1 MASSKYSFSTILLPA
16 ESAQTSRCGPS
27 RATQCHVTQSHIL
40 PAAGHPSRATQCH
53 VTGSQIL
60 PGAGHNA
67 PHLPLP
73 QPQPVQRQEGVWY
86 SRSHISTDQLAPNPL
101 AELPTTTNLRRAR
114 SEAAAGEHRSAVLGI
129 NLKEHKAKATK
140 EAQDRRNRN
149 AQASK
154 RSRLKKSAEE
164 KAKVTK
170 REQEMKQEL
179 EDTKSESRKKDAEIE
194 RLRGVDAE
202 IERLR
207 GVDAENERLRRE
219 NEELKQRK

>member
-16 ESAQTSRCGPS
+16 ESAQTSRCGS
-27 RATQCHVTQSHIL
+27 
-40 PAAGHPSRATQCH
+40 SRATQCH

-86 SRSHISTDQLAPNPL
+86 SRNHISTDQLAPNPL
-101 AELPTTTNLRRAR
+101 AELPTTNLTNRAR
-114 SEAAAGEHRSAVLGI
+114 SEAAAGEHRSEVLGVI
-129 NLKEHKAKATK
+129 LKEHKAKATK

-154 RSRLKKSAEE
+154 RSRLKKSAKE
-164 KAKVTK
+164 KAEATK

-179 EDTKSESRKKDAEIE
+179 DDTKSELQQSRQ
-194 RLRGVDAE
+194 E

-207 GVDAENERLRRE
+207 GVDAENEKLKRE

>member
-1 MASSKYSFSTILLPA
+1 MYSFSTILLPA

-27 RATQCHVTQSHIL
+27 RATQCHVT
-40 PAAGHPSRATQCH
+40 
-53 VTGSQIL
+53 GSQIL

-67 PHLPLP
+67 PHLPL
-73 QPQPVQRQEGVWY
+73 QQSVQRQEGVWY

-101 AELPTTTNLRRAR
+101 AELPTTANLRNRAR
-114 SEAAAGEHRSAVLGI
+114 SEAAAGEHRSEVLGVI
-129 NLKEHKAKATK
+129 LKEHKAKATK

-154 RSRLKKSAEE
+154 RSRLKKSAKE
-164 KAKVTK
+164 KAEATK

-202 IERLR
+202 
-207 GVDAENERLRRE
+207 NERLKRQV
-219 NEELKQRK
+219 EELQQKK

>member
-1 MASSKYSFSTILLPA
+1 MALNKCPFSLILVPTD
-16 ESAQTSRCGPS
+16 ESAQTRRLSITRYG
-27 RATQCHVTQSHIL
+27 L
-40 PAAGHPSRATQCH
+40 SRATQCH

-73 QPQPVQRQEGVWY
+73 QSVQRQEGVWS
-86 SRSHISTDQLAPNPL
+86 SRNHLLSTDQLAPNPL
-101 AELPTTTNLRRAR
+101 AELPTTNNLRNRAPF
-114 SEAAAGEHRSAVLGI
+114 EAAAGEHRSEVLGVI
-129 NLKEHKAKATK
+129 LKAHKAKATK

-149 AQASK
+149 AQSSK
-154 RSRLKKSAEE
+154 RSRIQKSAEE
-164 KAKVTK
+164 KAKATK
-170 REQEMKQEL
+170 KEQEMKQEL
-179 EDTKSESRKKDAEIE
+179 EDAKSESRRKD
-194 RLRGVDAE
+194 VE

>member
-27 RATQCHVTQSHIL
+27 RATQCHVT
-40 PAAGHPSRATQCH
+40 
-53 VTGSQIL
+53 GSQIL

-73 QPQPVQRQEGVWY
+73 QSVQRQEGVWY
-86 SRSHISTDQLAPNPL
+86 SRSHISTDQLAPILL
-101 AELPTTTNLRRAR
+101 AELPATTNLAPL
-114 SEAAAGEHRSAVLGI
+114 EAAAEEHRSAVLGV
-129 NLKEHKAKATK
+129 NLKAHKSKATK

-149 AQASK
+149 AQASR
-154 RSRLKKSAEE
+154 RSRIKKSAKE
-164 KAKVTK
+164 KAEATK

-179 EDTKSESRKKDAEIE
+179 DDTKSELQQERERSQQKDTEI
-194 RLRGVDAE
+194 
-202 IERLR
+202 
-207 GVDAENERLRRE
+207 ERLRRE

>member
-16 ESAQTSRCGPS
+16 ESAQTSRCGS
-27 RATQCHVTQSHIL
+27 
-40 PAAGHPSRATQCH
+40 SRATQCH

-60 PGAGHNA
+60 PGAGHIA

-73 QPQPVQRQEGVWY
+73 PQSVQRQEGVWY
-86 SRSHISTDQLAPNPL
+86 SRSHISTDQLAPILL
-101 AELPTTTNLRRAR
+101 AELPATTNLAPL
-114 SEAAAGEHRSAVLGI
+114 EAAAEEHRSAVLGV
-129 NLKEHKAKATK
+129 NLKAHKAKATK

-154 RSRLKKSAEE
+154 RSRLKKSAKE
-164 KAKVTK
+164 KAEATK

-179 EDTKSESRKKDAEIE
+179 DDTKSELQQERERSQQKDTEI
-194 RLRGVDAE
+194 
-202 IERLR
+202 
-207 GVDAENERLRRE
+207 ERLRRE

>member
-1 MASSKYSFSTILLPA
+1 MSLRQNGLKQIFVFHDFASRRVRSDEPMWAVSGDSVSRDT
-16 ESAQTSRCGPS
+16 ESHFARRGPPVSGDSVSRDRES
-27 RATQCHVTQSHIL
+27 NFA
-40 PAAGHPSRATQCH
+40 
-53 VTGSQIL
+53 
-60 PGAGHNA
+60 
-67 PHLPLP
+67 

-86 SRSHISTDQLAPNPL
+86 SRSHISTYQLAPNPL

-154 RSRLKKSAEE
+154 RSRLKKSAKE
-164 KAKVTK
+164 KAEATK

-179 EDTKSESRKKDAEIE
+179 DDTKSELQQSRQ
-194 RLRGVDAE
+194 E

-207 GVDAENERLRRE
+207 GVDAENEKLKRQV
-219 NEELKQRK
+219 EELQQKK

>member
-40 PAAGHPSRATQCH
+40 PAAGHPSRATRCH

-86 SRSHISTDQLAPNPL
+86 SRSHISTDQLAPILL
-101 AELPTTTNLRRAR
+101 AELPATTNLAPL
-114 SEAAAGEHRSAVLGI
+114 EAAAEEHRSAVLGV
-129 NLKEHKAKATK
+129 NLKAHKAKATK

-154 RSRLKKSAEE
+154 RSRLKKSAKE
-164 KAKVTK
+164 KAEATK

-179 EDTKSESRKKDAEIE
+179 EDAKSESRKKDAEIE

-207 GVDAENERLRRE
+207 GVDAENERLKRQV
-219 NEELKQRK
+219 EELQQKK

>member
-1 MASSKYSFSTILLPA
+1 MYSFSTILLPA
-16 ESAQTSRCGPS
+16 ESAQTNRCGPS
-27 RATQCHVTQSHIL
+27 RATQCHVTESQIL
-40 PAAGHPSRATQCH
+40 PGAGHPSRATQCH

-60 PGAGHNA
+60 PGAGNNA
-67 PHLPLP
+67 PHLPL
-73 QPQPVQRQEGVWY
+73 PQPVQRQEGVWY

-101 AELPTTTNLRRAR
+101 AELPTTTNLGNRAR
-114 SEAAAGEHRSAVLGI
+114 SEAAAEEHRSAVLGV
-129 NLKEHKAKATK
+129 NLKAHKAKATK

-179 EDTKSESRKKDAEIE
+179 EDAKSESRKK
-194 RLRGVDAE
+194 DAE

>member
-27 RATQCHVTQSHIL
+27 RATQCHVT
-40 PAAGHPSRATQCH
+40 
-53 VTGSQIL
+53 GSQIL

-73 QPQPVQRQEGVWY
+73 QSQRQEGVWY

-101 AELPTTTNLRRAR
+101 AELPTTANLRNRAG
-114 SEAAAGEHRSAVLGI
+114 SEAAAGEQRSEALGVI
-129 NLKEHKAKATK
+129 LKEHKAKATK

-149 AQASK
+149 AQSSK
-154 RSRLKKSAEE
+154 RSRLKKSAKE
-164 KAKVTK
+164 KAEATK

-179 EDTKSESRKKDAEIE
+179 DDTKSELQQERERSQQKDTEIE
-194 RLRGVDAE
+194 RLKLQV
-202 IERLR
+202 
-207 GVDAENERLRRE
+207 
-219 NEELKQRK
+219 EELQQKK